1 MNAATTLNRMNRR
14 GFLKTSL
21 AGAIGLVVGFYLPSR
36 AEAFTMTSAE
46 PEALNAW
53 IHITPEDVVTIV
65 CDKSE
70 MGQGIL
76 TSMIMLA
83 ADELDCDWS
92 RVRWEFALAEPV
104 YTNPAFNAQYTAG
117 SASTRTAYE
126 PMRRA
131 GATARAML
139 MQAAAKR
146 WGVSPS
152 ECRTAKGRVL
162 HPATNRSLTYGN
174 LAVDAARLPQPT
186 DVPLKDPSQFIL
198 IGKPTKRLDTP
209 LKVDGSAQFG
219 LDVRR
224 PGMVYAVVT
233 RCPVFGG
240 KAANFDASKAKAV
253 PGVTDVIQISNG
265 VAVIAGD
272 TWTAMQGKKAL
283 EIQWDEGTGASLTSE
298 NIMQSFAQQ
307 AAGPSPIARKE
318 GNGAAGLA
326 NAAQKLEAVYE
337 APYLSHS
344 PMEPMNCTA
353 DVHAD
358 GAEIWVPT
366 QVQTAAQ
373 GAAAKILGVKPE
385 AVILHT
391 TFLGGGF
398 GRRESFD
405 YVGEAVQISKAIG
418 KPVKVTWTREDDMQ
432 HDVYRPLSYCKF
444 VAGLDAQGKPTAFTA
459 SVACQ
464 SVIKAA
470 YGSVKDGLDPASVE
484 GVADIEYDIPDIQ
497 INYALTDNAIPVF
510 FWRSVGFS
518 QNGFFRECFVD
529 ELAAAAKE
537 DPYEFRRRL
546 LAKASRRLSGVL
558 NLAAEKAGWGTPP
571 AAGRYRGIAV
581 LNPLQSYNAQVVE
594 VSVDRKGK
602 TYRVHRV
609 VVAMDCGQIVNPST
623 VVAQMES
630 GVIWAMSMLKDEITI
645 DKGRVVQTNF
655 NNYQMARINETPR
668 IEVYTVPSTEKPTGV
683 GEPGVPCLA
692 PAVCNAIFQAT
703 GKRIRRLPIR
713 PEDLA

>member
-1 MNAATTLNRMNRR
+1 
-14 GFLKTSL
+14 
-21 AGAIGLVVGFYLPSR
+21 
-36 AEAFTMTSAE
+36 
-46 PEALNAW
+46 
-53 IHITPEDVVTIV
+53 
-65 CDKSE
+65 
-70 MGQGIL
+70 
-76 TSMIMLA
+76 MLA

-104 YTNPAFNAQYTAG
+104 YANPAFHAQYTAG

-139 MQAAAKR
+139 VQAAAQR
-146 WGVSPS
+146 WGVSTS
-152 ECRTAKGRVL
+152 ECRTAKARVL
-162 HPATNRSLTYGN
+162 HPATNRSFTYGS
-174 LAVDAARLPQPT
+174 LAADAAKLPQPAN
-186 DVPLKDPSQFIL
+186 VPLKDPSQFTL

-209 LKVDGSAQFG
+209 VKVDGSAQFG
-219 LDVRR
+219 LDVRL

-240 KAANFDASKAKAV
+240 KLANFDASKAKAV
-253 PGVTDVIQISNG
+253 PGVTDVLQISNG
-265 VAVIAGD
+265 VAVVAGD
-272 TWTAMQGKKAL
+272 TWAAMQGKKAL
-283 EIQWDEGTGASLTSE
+283 EIQWDEGAGASLTSE
-298 NIMQSFAQQ
+298 NIMESFAQQ
-307 AAGPSPIARKE
+307 AAGPSPIVRKE
-318 GNGAAGLA
+318 GNGAGGLA
-326 NAAQKLEAVYE
+326 KAAQKLEAVYE

-353 DVHAD
+353 DVRAD
-358 GAEIWVPT
+358 GAEVWVPT

-373 GAAAKILGVKPE
+373 GLAAEILGVKPE

-398 GRRESFD
+398 GRREAFD
-405 YVGEAVQISKAIG
+405 YVADAVEISKAIG
-418 KPVKVTWTREDDMQ
+418 KPVKVTWSREDELQ
-432 HDVYRPLSYCKF
+432 HDRYRPLSYCKF
-444 VAGLDAQGKPTAFTA
+444 VAGVDGQGKTTALTA
-459 SVACQ
+459 SIACQ
-464 SVIKAA
+464 SVVKAA
-470 YGSVKDGLDPASVE
+470 YGSIKDGLDEGSVE
-484 GVADIEYDIPDIQ
+484 GIADITYDIPDIQ
-497 INYALTDNAIPVF
+497 VNYALTDNTIPVF

-518 QNGFFRECFVD
+518 QNGFFSECFVD

-546 LAKASRRLSGVL
+546 LAKDPRRLQVL
-558 NLAAEKAGWGTPP
+558 NLAAEKAGWGTPLP
-571 AAGRYRGIAV
+571 ADRYRGIAV
-581 LNPLQSYNAQVVE
+581 LNPVQSYNAHVAE
-594 VSVDRKGK
+594 VSVDRKAK

-609 VVAMDCGQIVNPST
+609 VVAMDCGQTVNPST
-623 VVAQMES
+623 IVAQMES
-630 GVIWAMSMLKDEITI
+630 AVIWAMSMLKDEITI

-655 NNYQMARINETPR
+655 HDYPMARIGETPK
-668 IEVYTVPSTEKPTGV
+668 IEGYIVPSTEKPTGV

>member
-1 MNAATTLNRMNRR
+1 MSAAATPNRMNRR

-21 AGAIGLVVGFYLPSR
+21 AGATGLVVGFYLPSR

-46 PEALNAW
+46 PQALNAW

-76 TSMIMLA
+76 TSMTMLA

-104 YTNPAFNAQYTAG
+104 YTNPAFHAQYTAG

-139 MQAAAKR
+139 VQAAAKR

-162 HPATNRSLTYGN
+162 HPAANRSLTYGS
-174 LAVDAARLPQPT
+174 LAVDAAKLPQPT

-209 LKVDGSAQFG
+209 LKVDGSAQYG

-240 KAANFDASKAKAV
+240 KVANFDASKAKAV

-373 GAAAKILGVKPE
+373 GSAAKILGVRPE

-459 SVACQ
+459 RVACQ
-464 SVIKAA
+464 SVTKAA
-470 YGSVKDGLDPASVE
+470 YGSVKDGLDPGSVE
-484 GVADIEYDIPDIQ
+484 GVADIAYDIPDIQ
-497 INYALTDNAIPVF
+497 INYALTDNEIPVF

-546 LAKASRRLSGVL
+546 LAKAPPRLSGVL
-558 NLAAEKAGWGTPP
+558 NLAAEKAGWGTPLP
-571 AAGRYRGIAV
+571 AGRSRGIAV

-594 VSVDRKGK
+594 VSVDRQAK

-609 VVAMDCGQIVNPST
+609 VVAMDCGQTVNPST

-655 NNYQMARINETPR
+655 NNYQMARINETPK
-668 IEVYTVPSTEKPTGV
+668 IEVYIVPSTEKPTGV

-703 GKRIRRLPIR
+703 GRRIRRLPIR

>member
-1 MNAATTLNRMNRR
+1 MSASTALNAMNRR

-21 AGAIGLVVGFYLPSR
+21 AGATGLVVGFYLPSR

-46 PEALNAW
+46 PQALNAW

-76 TSMIMLA
+76 TSMTMLA

-104 YTNPAFNAQYTAG
+104 YANPAFHAQATAG
-117 SASTRTAYE
+117 SASTRASYE

-139 MQAAAKR
+139 VQAAAQR
-146 WGVSPS
+146 WSLDPS
-152 ECRTAKGRVL
+152 ECRTANGQVL
-162 HPATNRSLTYGN
+162 HPATNRSLTYGS
-174 LAVDAARLPQPT
+174 LALDAAKLPQPT
-186 DVPLKDPSQFIL
+186 NVPLKDPSQFNL

-209 LKVDGSAQFG
+209 LKVDGTAQFG

-240 KAANFDASKAKAV
+240 KVASFDAAKAKAV
-253 PGVTDVIQISNG
+253 PGVTDVIQISSG
-265 VAVIAGD
+265 VAVVAGD
-272 TWTAMQGKKAL
+272 TWTALQGKKAL
-283 EIQWDEGTGASLTSE
+283 EIQWDEGPAAGLTSE
-298 NIMQSFAQQ
+298 NIMQSFAEQ
-307 AAGPSPIARKE
+307 AAAPSPIARKE
-318 GNGAAGLA
+318 GNGAAGLT

-353 DVHAD
+353 DVRAD
-358 GAEIWVPT
+358 GAEMWVPT
-366 QVQTAAQ
+366 QMQTAAQ
-373 GAAAKILGVKPE
+373 ATTAKILGVKPE

-398 GRRESFD
+398 GRRGGGD
-405 YVGEAVQISKAIG
+405 YVAEAVQISKAIG
-418 KPVKVTWTREDDMQ
+418 KPVKLTWTREDDMQ
-432 HDVYRPLSYCKF
+432 HDTYRPLSYCKF

-459 SVACQ
+459 SIACQ
-464 SVIKAA
+464 SVSKVAFGFA
-470 YGSVKDGLDPASVE
+470 KDNLDPQSVE
-484 GVADIEYDIPDIQ
+484 GVSDIEYDIPDIQ
-497 INYALTDNAIPVF
+497 INYALTDNAIPIS
-510 FWRSVGFS
+510 FWRSVGNS
-518 QNGFFRECFVD
+518 QNGFFSECFVD

-546 LAKASRRLSGVL
+546 LAKAPRRLGVL
-558 NLAAEKAGWGTPP
+558 NLAAEKAGWGTPLP
-571 AAGRYRGIAV
+571 AGRYRGMAV
-581 LNPLQSYNAQVVE
+581 LNPFQSYNAQVVE
-594 VSVDRKGK
+594 VSVDRTAK

-609 VVAMDCGQIVNPST
+609 VVAMDCGRMVNPST
-623 VVAQMES
+623 IVAQMEGS
-630 GVIWAMSMLKDEITI
+630 VIWAMSMLKDEITI
-645 DKGRVVQTNF
+645 DRGRVVQSNF
-655 NNYQMARINETPR
+655 NTYQMARINEAPK
-668 IEVYTVPSTEKPTGV
+668 IEVYLVPSTEKPTGV

-692 PAVCNAIFQAT
+692 PAVCNAIFHAT